1 MAETIDR
8 TGPDTADHQH
18 TSSNRYILLAALAF
32 AAVVTIYI
40 VKTNLEPPK
49 SEEVAATRDANSR
62 IPDDGDGQGASAMDE
77 TAQREQF
84 MHQIEH
90 IQDILKKDSMNF
102 DAWSALGNLYF
113 DANMPQDA
121 IVHYRKALI
130 LKPDDIHV
138 LTDMATML
146 RAAGRPDTAV
156 TVLNH
161 VILLDSTLS
170 QAWFNLGVIQSF
182 DLKNQ
187 KEALFAWK
195 KFLSLSPPSEH
206 TEAVQKEIE
215 RLEKELGS

>member
-1 MAETIDR
+1 MTDTDNQDVHDA
-8 TGPDTADHQH
+8 GPEAHP
-18 TSSNRYILLAALAF
+18 SSNRYILIAALAF
-32 AAVVTIYI
+32 AALVAIYI
-40 VKTNLEPPK
+40 VKTNLEAPK
-49 SEEVAATRDANSR
+49 TDEVAATQDANSR
-62 IPDDGDGQGASAMDE
+62 IPDDGQPAGAMDS
-77 TAQREQF
+77 TAQREQL

-90 IQDILKKDSMNF
+90 IQEIVQKDSTNF

-113 DANMPQDA
+113 DANMPNEA
-121 IVHYRKALI
+121 IAHYQHALT

-138 LTDMATML
+138 MTDLATML

-161 VILLDSTLS
+161 ALTVDSTLA

-187 KEALFAWK
+187 REALRAWK
-195 KFLSLSPPSEH
+195 KFIALSPPSEH
-206 TEAVQKEIE
+206 TEPVQREIE

>member
-1 MAETIDR
+1 M
-8 TGPDTADHQH
+8 PDTDNQELHDAGPEAHPS
-18 TSSNRYILLAALAF
+18 TNRYILIAALAF
-32 AAVVTIYI
+32 AALVAIYI
-40 VKTNLEPPK
+40 VKTNLEAPK
-49 SEEVAATRDANSR
+49 TEEVAATQDANSR
-62 IPDDGDGQGASAMDE
+62 IPDDGQAVGAMDSA
-77 TAQREQF
+77 AQREQL

-90 IQDILKKDSMNF
+90 IQEIVKKDSTNF

-113 DANMPQDA
+113 DANMPTEA
-121 IVHYRKALI
+121 IAHYQHALT

-138 LTDMATML
+138 MTDLATML

-161 VILLDSTLS
+161 ALTVDSTLA

-187 KEALFAWK
+187 REALRAWK
-195 KFLSLSPPSEH
+195 KFIALSPASEH
-206 TEAVQKEIE
+206 TEPVQKEIE